1 MNSNNHYQKL
11 EEMYLKANINTDLYA
26 TTTVNIKEGYS
37 EVGLTIS
44 KNYFHAL
51 GAIHGSVYFKLLDD
65 AAFWAV
71 NSIVHDVFCL
81 TTSFNIHITKPV
93 SSGKLL
99 AKGTL
104 KFKSKNIFFAKS
116 SLFNEKGDEIAFG
129 TGSFCKS
136 KVLLDPSIGYI

>member
-1 MNSNNHYQKL
+1 MNNNNHYQKL

-71 NSIVHDVFCL
+71 NSIVYDFFCL

>member
-1 MNSNNHYQKL
+1 MNNNNHYQKL

-93 SSGKLL
+93 SIGKLL

>member
-1 MNSNNHYQKL
+1 MNNNNHYQKL

-26 TTTVNIKEGYS
+26 STTVNIKEGYS

-81 TTSFNIHITKPV
+81 TTSFNIHNTKPV

-104 KFKSKNIFFAKS
+104 KFKSKNIFFARS

-136 KVLLDPSIGYI
+136 KVLLDQSIGYI

>member
-1 MNSNNHYQKL
+1 MNNNNHYQKL

-71 NSIVHDVFCL
+71 NSIVYDFFCL

-104 KFKSKNIFFAKS
+104 KFKSKNIFFARS

-136 KVLLDPSIGYI
+136 KVLLDQSIGYI

>member
-26 TTTVNIKEGYS
+26 STTVNIKEGYS

-71 NSIVHDVFCL
+71 NSIVYDFFCL

-104 KFKSKNIFFAKS
+104 KFKSKNIFFARS

-129 TGSFCKS
+129 TGSFFV
-136 KVLLDPSIGYI
+136 KVKYY

>member
-1 MNSNNHYQKL
+1 
-11 EEMYLKANINTDLYA
+11 MYLKANINTDLYA
-26 TTTVNIKEGYS
+26 STTVNIKNGYS

-104 KFKSKNIFFAKS
+104 KFKSKPLSSIF
-116 SLFNEKGDEIAFG
+116 L
-129 TGSFCKS
+129 SF
-136 KVLLDPSIGYI
+136 I

>member
-26 TTTVNIKEGYS
+26 STTVNIKEGYS

-71 NSIVHDVFCL
+71 NSIVYDFFCL

-104 KFKSKNIFFAKS
+104 KFKSKNIFFARS

-136 KVLLDPSIGYI
+136 KVLLDQSIGYI

>member
-1 MNSNNHYQKL
+1 M
-11 EEMYLKANINTDLYA
+11 
-26 TTTVNIKEGYS
+26 
-37 EVGLTIS
+37 
-44 KNYFHAL
+44 
-51 GAIHGSVYFKLLDD
+51 DD

-71 NSIVHDVFCL
+71 NSIVYDVCCL

-116 SLFNEKGDEIAFG
+116 SLFNENGDEIAFG